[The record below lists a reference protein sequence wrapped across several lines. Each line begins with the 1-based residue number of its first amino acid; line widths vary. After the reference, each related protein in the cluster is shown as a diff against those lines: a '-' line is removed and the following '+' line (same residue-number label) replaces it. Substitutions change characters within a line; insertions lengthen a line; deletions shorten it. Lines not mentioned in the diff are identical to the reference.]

1 MALTFSQTFIEKC
14 RRPFLSLSVLRLLE
28 SEKVSKS
35 TSDVLFEDLDREES
49 ICVLGDENVGVA
61 AGLAVPS
68 KEMDLLGVTAAENC
82 VL

>member
-1 MALTFSQTFIEKC
+1 M
-14 RRPFLSLSVLRLLE
+14 SVLRLLE

-68 KEMDLLGVTAAENC
+68 NEMDLLGVTAAENC